1 MDSRSSFTVNGALE
15 WLEKNQDKP
24 LDELTAAADAAKADE
39 DDENEVQA
47 NIEALETGV
56 AKSLVCN
63 ECGKRFKS
71 QDTASYHAT
80 KT

>member
-1 MDSRSSFTVNGALE
+1 MELSLTLLTVNGALE

-24 LDELTAAADAAKADE
+24 LEELTAAAKDDEE
-39 DDENEVQA
+39 DDENEVKA
-47 NIEALETGV
+47 NIEAIETGV
-56 AKSLVCN
+56 AKSLICN
-63 ECGKRFKS
+63 ECGKRFRS